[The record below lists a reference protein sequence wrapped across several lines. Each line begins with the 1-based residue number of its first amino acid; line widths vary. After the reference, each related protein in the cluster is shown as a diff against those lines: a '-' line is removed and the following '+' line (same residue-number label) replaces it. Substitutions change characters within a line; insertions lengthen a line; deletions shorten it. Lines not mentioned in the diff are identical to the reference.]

1 MDSTPTPSPEQFLA
15 LSCVNVGVGPGG
27 TTSMVAY
34 VNRLNLRSVS
44 DGGILVEWL
53 LWITKGT

>member
-34 VNRLNLRSVS
+34 VNRLELRNVS
-44 DGGILVEWL
+44 DGGILVVWL
-53 LWITKGT
+53 L